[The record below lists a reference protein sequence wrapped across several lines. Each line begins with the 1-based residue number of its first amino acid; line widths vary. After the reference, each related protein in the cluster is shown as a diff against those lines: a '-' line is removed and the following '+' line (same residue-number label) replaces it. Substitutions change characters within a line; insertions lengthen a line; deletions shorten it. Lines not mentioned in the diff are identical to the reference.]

1 MKLLVAYLTVGYPTP
16 KAFLELVKQIESIG
30 VDIVELGIPPWFAKY
45 DGPLIRKSYER
56 VKSLGVDCWA
66 LLREARRAV
75 KIPIVV
81 LTYLEEFE
89 NTFADLIDRLKSI
102 GVDSLLLPDL
112 LIDYVSSYE
121 NYIEMAREIG
131 VTLFTSPSMP
141 DKLIERVSPR
151 SKLFLYYGIRPATGI
166 PIPVDPVVLV
176 KRVRALVRNRL
187 VVGFGL
193 SQNEIVDVLRAG
205 ADGIA
210 IGSALI
216 QLIESSGVEAA
227 VKFLKELRGVIDG
240 V

>member
-16 KAFLELVKQIESIG
+16 KAFLELVKQSESIG
-30 VDIVELGIPPWFAKY
+30 VDIVELGIPPRFAKY
-45 DGPLIRKSYER
+45 DGPLVRKSYEH
-56 VKSLGVDCWA
+56 VKSLGIDYWT

-75 KIPIVV
+75 EIPVVV

-89 NTFADLIDRLKSI
+89 NTFANLIDKLKSI

-121 NYIEMAREIG
+121 NYLEMARDVGI
-131 VTLFTSPSMP
+131 TLFTSPSMP
-141 DKLIERVSPR
+141 NKLIERVSPR
-151 SKLFLYYGIRPATGI
+151 SKLFLYYGIRPATGL

-205 ADGIA
+205 ADGVA
-210 IGSALI
+210 VGSALV
-216 QLIESSGVEAA
+216 QLIESGGVEAV

>member
-16 KAFLELVKQIESIG
+16 KAFLELVKQIESVG
-30 VDIVELGIPPWFAKY
+30 VDIVELGIPPRFAKY
-45 DGPLIRKSYER
+45 DGPLIRKSYEH
-56 VKSLGVDCWA
+56 VKSLGIDCWA
-66 LLREARRAV
+66 LLREARRV
-75 KIPIVV
+75 IKIPVVV

-89 NTFADLIDRLKSI
+89 NTFANLIDKLKSI
-102 GVDSLLLPDL
+102 GVDSLLLPNL
-112 LIDYVSSYE
+112 LIDYVNSYE
-121 NYIEMAREIG
+121 SYLEMARDVG

-141 DKLIERVSPR
+141 DKLIERVSPL

-166 PIPVDPVVLV
+166 PIPVNPVVLV

-205 ADGIA
+205 ADGVA
-210 IGSALI
+210 VGSALI
-216 QLIESSGVEAA
+216 QLIESGGVETA
-227 VKFLKELRGVIDG
+227 VKFLKELRGAIDG

>member
-30 VDIVELGIPPWFAKY
+30 VDIVELGIPPRFAKY
-45 DGPLIRKSYER
+45 DGPLVRKSYEH
-56 VKSLGVDCWA
+56 VKSLGIDYWT

-75 KIPIVV
+75 EIPVVV

-89 NTFADLIDRLKSI
+89 NTFANLIDKLKSI

-121 NYIEMAREIG
+121 NYLEMARDVGI
-131 VTLFTSPSMP
+131 TLFTSPSMP
-141 DKLIERVSPR
+141 NKLIERVSPR

-205 ADGIA
+205 ADGVA
-210 IGSALI
+210 VGSALV
-216 QLIESSGVEAA
+216 QLIESGGVEAV

>member
-30 VDIVELGIPPWFAKY
+30 VDIVELGIPPRFAKY
-45 DGPLIRKSYER
+45 DGPLVRKSYEH
-56 VKSLGVDCWA
+56 VKSLGIDYWT

-75 KIPIVV
+75 EIPVVV

-89 NTFADLIDRLKSI
+89 NTFANLIDKLKSI

-121 NYIEMAREIG
+121 NYLEMARDVGI
-131 VTLFTSPSMP
+131 TLFTSPSMP
-141 DKLIERVSPR
+141 NKLIESVSPR

-193 SQNEIVDVLRAG
+193 SQN
-205 ADGIA
+205 
-210 IGSALI
+210 
-216 QLIESSGVEAA
+216 
-227 VKFLKELRGVIDG
+227 
-240 V
+240 

>member
-30 VDIVELGIPPWFAKY
+30 VDIVELGIPPRFAKY
-45 DGPLIRKSYER
+45 DGPLVRKSYEH
-56 VKSLGVDCWA
+56 VKSLGIDYWT

-75 KIPIVV
+75 EIPVVV

-89 NTFADLIDRLKSI
+89 NTFANFIDKLKSI

-121 NYIEMAREIG
+121 NYLEMARDVGI
-131 VTLFTSPSMP
+131 TLFTSPSMP
-141 DKLIERVSPR
+141 NKLIERVSPR

-205 ADGIA
+205 ADGVA
-210 IGSALI
+210 VGSALV
-216 QLIESSGVEAA
+216 QLIESGGVEAV

>member
-1 MKLLVAYLTVGYPTP
+1 MKLLVAYLTVSYPTP

-30 VDIVELGIPPWFAKY
+30 VDIVELGIPPRFAKY
-45 DGPLIRKSYER
+45 DGPLIRKSYEH

-89 NTFADLIDRLKSI
+89 NTFANLIDKLKNI

-121 NYIEMAREIG
+121 NYLEMAREIG

-210 IGSALI
+210 VGSALI
-216 QLIESSGVEAA
+216 RLIESSGVEAA